1 MSTPSTPSA
10 GIPEHL
16 LVQNFARPAGVSLL
30 DAMTHQH
37 CKDTGRKSYLPA
49 STAAKI
55 EGKPAPV
62 SSNPPH
68 GVANQFD
75 RFLQTGQ
82 HAAIY
87 QQRDTK
93 ALLDMARSV
102 ILHMAENK
110 SAAASAK
117 AATPKPTA
125 APSTPSTPSAAKP
138 TAPTAPAR
146 ATAPAKPITATKGR
160 TGEQFL
166 ALSPE
171 DAAAINKTCCFADR
185 SGELRAELQKALE
198 AMPAGENRSKF
209 YQRFKG
215 AFQAAS
221 GFIAKK

>member
-10 GIPEHL
+10 GIPENL
-16 LVQNFARPAGVSLL
+16 LAMNLARPAGVSLL
-30 DAMTHQH
+30 DAMAHQYE
-37 CKDTGRKSYLPA
+37 KETGRKSMLPA
-49 STAAKI
+49 STVAKI
-55 EGKPAPV
+55 ETARLSNSATPTASSLPVGKAFV
-62 SSNPPH
+62 E
-68 GVANQFD
+68 FIK
-75 RFLQTGQ
+75 TGK
-82 HAAIY
+82 HPAIY
-87 QQRDTK
+87 QQQQARS
-93 ALLDMARSV
+93 LLDFARSL
-102 ILHMAENK
+102 ILENARNQ
-110 SAAASAK
+110 S
-117 AATPKPTA
+117 TA
-125 APSTPSTPSAAKP
+125 APSPSKATTPAK
-138 TAPTAPAR
+138 ATAPA
-146 ATAPAKPITATKGR
+146 ASKPAPAKPITATKGR